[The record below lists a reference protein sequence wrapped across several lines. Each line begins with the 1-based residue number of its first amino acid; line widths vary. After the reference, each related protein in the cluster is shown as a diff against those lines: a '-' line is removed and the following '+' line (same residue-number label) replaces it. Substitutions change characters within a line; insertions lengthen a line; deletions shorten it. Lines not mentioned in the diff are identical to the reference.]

1 MRDPIEKKKKSYIYI
16 YIHTYM
22 REKERQKEEADSP
35 GGTQR
40 ASRNKQRIKS
50 SNSSAS

>member
-1 MRDPIEKKKKSYIYI
+1 MDPREKKKNYIYI
-16 YIHTYM
+16 YIYTYIYE
-22 REKERQKEEADSP
+22 RERDRKEEADSP